1 MMSPNRQT
9 ILILGSLVGL
19 NAIANR
25 QLCADKRLNKVC
37 CAFEL
42 LRLDNYLLQPNIDT
56 VRVLAGLSAILRD
69 QANPA
74 ASWSLLGEGHSESL
88 DVNQRC

>member
-1 MMSPNRQT
+1 MAHCSC
-9 ILILGSLVGL
+9 ISV
-19 NAIANR
+19 
-25 QLCADKRLNKVC
+25 LCADKRLNEVC

-74 ASWSLLGEGHSESL
+74 ASWSLLGEDHLGSV
-88 DVNQRC
+88 DFMQRY